1 MNNLHHQLEHAIGG
15 FDPNLDTYPTLSTQD
30 IEKITAAEVVT
41 TDDTADPV
49 EQALTNAVT
58 GPPSMGLNW
67 GAEGDEALTRWFNG
81 A

>member
-15 FDPNLDTYPTLSTQD
+15 FDPNPSLPALSTQD
-30 IEKITAAEVVT
+30 IEQITAAEVVT

-58 GPPSMGLNW
+58 GPPNMGLNW
-67 GAEGDEALTRWFNG
+67 GVEGDEALTRWLNG
-81 A
+81 V